1 MTILKTAASA
11 AALCLALGAGIVS
24 ASATPMN
31 EAGCRQLD
39 QQVQRALDANTNAA
53 NASAALSERHAGNSS
68 CENGFYKLGQ
78 DHLNKA
84 LALLKG

>member
-31 EAGCRQLD
+31 VDGCRQLD
-39 QQVQRALDANTNAA
+39 QQVQRALDANANSANVAA
-53 NASAALSERHAGNSS
+53 AMTERHSGNAS
-68 CENGFYKLGQ
+68 CEAGFYKLGQ

-84 LALLKG
+84 LALLKS